1 MEEDNNTKNAIEGES
16 GTPKELGS
24 SPTPPVPST
33 SPQSKEH
40 RKSDKQKKP
49 HKHSRSKSY
58 AKQFALEQIKPAES
72 NLKEENFTL
81 FTPRPTK
88 PSKGDEKTK
97 IEFNYF
103 SSEPQ
108 YVISEMILR
117 QAVENEITFI
127 DVLRKIKKQICS
139 PVITLIY

>member
-1 MEEDNNTKNAIEGES
+1 MEEDTTTKNVIEGELE
-16 GTPKELGS
+16 TPKELGS
-24 SPTPPVPST
+24 SPTPPVPS
-33 SPQSKEH
+33 SPSQSKEH

-58 AKQFALEQIKPAES
+58 VKQFALEQTKPAES
-72 NLKEENFTL
+72 SLKEENFTL

-88 PSKGDEKTK
+88 PQKGDEKTK

-127 DVLRKIKKQICS
+127 DVLRKTKNKY
-139 PVITLIY
+139 VHK